1 MEELQKKWKD
11 ILWAAHSLFDR
22 GKTSGSSANISFRHE
37 DMIYISG
44 SGTCFGTLKKEEFAM
59 LSIDGQC
66 QNSIK
71 PSKELP
77 LHMCLYKKSD
87 AIQAVIHT
95 HSFYATLWSCYKHEN
110 AENVIPSVTPYLNMK
125 VGKIALIPYAPPG
138 SSELFSL
145 MEDRAHLA
153 NGFLLKNHGPL
164 VGGKTIMDAFFGI
177 EELEESARIAC
188 ALRGELRDAYDTI

>member
-1 MEELQKKWKD
+1 
-11 ILWAAHSLFDR
+11 
-22 GKTSGSSANISFRHE
+22 
-37 DMIYISG
+37 
-44 SGTCFGTLKKEEFAM
+44 M

-87 AIQAVIHT
+87 TIQAVIHT

-164 VGGKTIMDAFFGI
+164 VGGKTIMDAFLVSKSWRKAHGPPVP
-177 EELEESARIAC
+177 C
-188 ALRGELRDAYDTI
+188 AVSSVMPMIPYKAVYLTAPPPISPH